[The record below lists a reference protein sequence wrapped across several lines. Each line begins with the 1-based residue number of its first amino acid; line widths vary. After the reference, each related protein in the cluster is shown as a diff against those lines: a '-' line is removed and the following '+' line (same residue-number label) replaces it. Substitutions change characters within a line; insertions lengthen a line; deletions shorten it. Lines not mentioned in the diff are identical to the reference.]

1 MRSKSTTT
9 RYLIRRRYEV
19 MDYVVVEAKS
29 PQEAERKAAQDFHE
43 LQMWEKLDN
52 PKSRKDV
59 VLQSMTSLGERS
71 TVNSASQ
78 CSCVTSTKHSQ
89 PCFVS

>member
-1 MRSKSTTT
+1 MRSKATTT

-29 PQEAERKAAQDFHE
+29 PKEAEQKATEDFHE
-43 LQMWEKLDN
+43 LQMWEQFDN

-59 VLQSMTSLGERS
+59 VLQSMTSLGD
-71 TVNSASQ
+71 VNSPVNKAFG
-78 CSCVTSTKHSQ
+78 
-89 PCFVS
+89 FVKEN